1 MSKKAKKADDAVK
14 PKLVAAT
21 GWGNTPACVA
31 TYNILEGDQFLDQ
44 FEDSSVPFDQA
55 GDLKVGELRFF
66 PRTTSNANIIEALS
80 LDIAMR
86 FLRCLVKTF
95 TNRKEDRDQSTQ
107 ELIDALATAFRKPET
122 TLADLA
128 GTVDSLFKFPQEA

>member
-1 MSKKAKKADDAVK
+1 MAKKARKTDNTVK
-14 PKLVAAT
+14 PKPVATAR
-21 GWGNTPACVA
+21 WGNTPACVA

-44 FEDSSVPFDQA
+44 FEDSAVPFDKA

-80 LDIAMR
+80 LDIAMS

-95 TNRKEDRDQSTQ
+95 TSRKEDRDQSTQ
-107 ELIDALATAFRKPET
+107 DLIDALAAAFRKPET

-128 GTVDSLFKFPQEA
+128 KTVDSLFKFPQEA